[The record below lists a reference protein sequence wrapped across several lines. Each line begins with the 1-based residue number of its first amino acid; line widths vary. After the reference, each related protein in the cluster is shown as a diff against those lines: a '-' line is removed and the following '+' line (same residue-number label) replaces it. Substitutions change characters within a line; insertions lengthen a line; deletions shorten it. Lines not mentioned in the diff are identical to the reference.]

1 MPRNSQGC
9 SPKAPD
15 SLPGK
20 KGEWPFGELLAL
32 LPARP
37 RELAPRGHSTYPP
50 AKVWAGCLPSHPFH
64 LLAMEKLDWAGPF
77 RPQAVRGPGGPARA
91 LSESELAGTAWTAL
105 WMFALTSACEHGQ
118 RTSPLNLAFRF
129 VLFVFMLFDFVRPH
143 HLLRRGFSL
152 HVPCHCP
159 NSSLVY

>member
-32 LPARP
+32 LPVRP

-91 LSESELAGTAWTAL
+91 LSESELAGDCL
-105 WMFALTSACEHGQ
+105 D
-118 RTSPLNLAFRF
+118 RT
-129 VLFVFMLFDFVRPH
+129 VDVRTNVC
-143 HLLRRGFSL
+143 L
-152 HVPCHCP
+152 
-159 NSSLVY
+159 